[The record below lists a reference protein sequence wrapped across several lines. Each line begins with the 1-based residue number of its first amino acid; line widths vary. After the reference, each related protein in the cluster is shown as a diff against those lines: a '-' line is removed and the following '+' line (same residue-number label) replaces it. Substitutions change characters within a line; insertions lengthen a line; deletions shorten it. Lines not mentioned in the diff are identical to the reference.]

1 LTGVKPGG
9 FEWRKMMAKPVSE
22 QDRYSW
28 AGPAL
33 FIIVLALLTV
43 FFFWFVRA

>member
-1 LTGVKPGG
+1 
-9 FEWRKMMAKPVSE
+9 MVSE
-22 QDRYSW
+22 EKGGKQAHAW

-33 FIIVLALLTV
+33 FITVSVLLAM

>member
-1 LTGVKPGG
+1 MVNENMDEK
-9 FEWRKMMAKPVSE
+9 RA
-22 QDRYSW
+22 RAW

-33 FIIVLALLTV
+33 FIAVSVLLAM